1 MENLRRAT
9 KQIRNEK
16 LFCYVDEN
24 DFIKKYKALKRYCYK
39 SYKFLAFHI
48 KDFPGSEQ
56 EGTYVVD
63 IPTDEIFKRVHGQ
76 IRLKY
81 SVKNNVVIVEDLEP
95 SNFFLEGY
103 MYDLETYKGIPY
115 RNDRDKF
122 KIDLVKKMEVIKNG
136 R

>member
-1 MENLRRAT
+1 MRMILSKST
-9 KQIRNEK
+9 K
-16 LFCYVDEN
+16 
-24 DFIKKYKALKRYCYK
+24 
-39 SYKFLAFHI
+39 
-48 KDFPGSEQ
+48 
-56 EGTYVVD
+56 EGTYIVD

-76 IRLKY
+76 IKLKY
-81 SVKNNVVIVEDLEP
+81 SVKNNAVIVEDLEP

-103 MYDLETYKGIPY
+103 MYDLETYKGVPY